1 MHRDGSFSA
10 FGESDL
16 SGSTWLTA
24 FVLKCFG
31 QARSIVKVDD
41 QVLSRSMV
49 WLLGQ
54 QDQDGSFREPG
65 TSMRWVDQSGTQT
78 GVSHTAFILTAM
90 LENRGFKLVADSR
103 LNNAITKA
111 MHYLE
116 AQIND
121 PHDMYTV
128 AVLCY
133 AIAKSG
139 SSISPSCF
147 NKLQTG
153 AFNQGDKTYWQH
165 SRMVNKRAN
174 SRMAPSRA
182 PSRDIEATSYALLT
196 YSELGKLNEG
206 RKVVNWLV
214 SQRNPSGG
222 FASTQDTVVSLQAL
236 SEFAARFPMNP
247 SSFPNYGLHL
257 NTTGN
262 NFVHEYQITPATYD
276 TTYSFEVP
284 SNVPSIHIYTTG
296 EGVAVIDVTTS
307 YYIQSD
313 LQDPRIS
320 ISASI
325 IKESLNS
332 ITVHNCMRWTGPT
345 PSGMLLME
353 VERPTGFMTDVD
365 KLNVQTTIKR
375 QERNGRF
382 HVLYFDSLAVNSQ
395 VCVDVKMDRSDPVV
409 KSQACHVMV
418 YDYYEPYQSSVT
430 EQPVYEEPSCRDI
443 PTAGLSRFDR
453 WLRKEDGGVPSRCSG
468 IESITMPMDRWMD
481 GNGSVRVLTGTGVLK
496 DVKEIEFNQIRNLKC
511 TAVPPMR
518 TYNQISLARCGM
530 RCSANT
536 ECMIIS
542 YDHNLRTCYLL
553 DTSPFDQS
561 LWSTFVHDV
570 GWSTYFA
577 ESPPGNQLIG
587 INATLSSVNTEGW
600 SVALRAIDGDLS
612 TDHLRQPPCAHTALS
627 TDNFWQMEFEMPA
640 PVTAVDIYFR
650 SDDCNERNINIWLY
664 VCQTDTECAE
674 NTGTLCAFFGGPP
687 VNPALPQRVTCDKA
701 GYGRFLRLRQLTSP
715 PGTNLQLCEIIAYS

>member
-1 MHRDGSFSA
+1 MTSWITSVFATNDQSGFGIAENIPKITVRNDFFITMDLPETIVQGEEFLLQVTVFNYLPSTQQVSVQIQHSDDMNHPIPAASITMVDSIGNTIDSLILLSLQLEVNSGEGKSTYVHFTPTSTGSITLTAEARAGDLLRAAAVDQVQKQVDVVPYGIIKRENVQELVNLTHGSSSHLSVSLQDPPHMAPGSKTVTVKMTGNFMKPSIDGLQRLLKMPHGCGEQNMVDFAPDVYIAKYLKTVGQLTKEVEGKAVQQVKFGYQNELRNMHRDGSFSA
-10 FGESDL
+10 FGKSDL

-78 GVSHTAFILTAM
+78 GVSHTAFILIAM

-116 AQIND
+116 AQING

-236 SEFAARFPMNP
+236 SEFAARFPMDP

-276 TTYSFEVP
+276 ISYSFEVP
-284 SNVPSIHIYTTG
+284 SNVPSIDIYTTG

-320 ISASI
+320 ISATI

-332 ITVHNCMRWTGPT
+332 LTVHNCMRWTGPT

-418 YDYYEPYQSSVT
+418 YDYYEPSYQAVT
-430 EQPVYEEPSCRDI
+430 TYE
-443 PTAGLSRFDR
+443 
-453 WLRKEDGGVPSRCSG
+453 SG
-468 IESITMPMDRWMD
+468 I
-481 GNGSVRVLTGTGVLK
+481 LK
-496 DVKEIEFNQIRNLKC
+496 
-511 TAVPPMR
+511 
-518 TYNQISLARCGM
+518 
-530 RCSANT
+530 
-536 ECMIIS
+536 
-542 YDHNLRTCYLL
+542 
-553 DTSPFDQS
+553 
-561 LWSTFVHDV
+561 STTICQVCPLCE
-570 GWSTYFA
+570 W
-577 ESPPGNQLIG
+577 
-587 INATLSSVNTEGW
+587 
-600 SVALRAIDGDLS
+600 
-612 TDHLRQPPCAHTALS
+612 
-627 TDNFWQMEFEMPA
+627 
-640 PVTAVDIYFR
+640 
-650 SDDCNERNINIWLY
+650 CNELS
-664 VCQTDTECAE
+664 
-674 NTGTLCAFFGGPP
+674 F
-687 VNPALPQRVTCDKA
+687 PQIGV
-701 GYGRFLRLRQLTSP
+701 GR
-715 PGTNLQLCEIIAYS
+715 